1 MLISEYI
8 SAGGL
13 LFNDNYEIFNT
24 DTLTAR
30 IKYTFGSRTIR
41 EDVPQSDLPNVGQ
54 MCIDVNK
61 DLLKQLFEYSAQF
74 NPKAVIS
81 RVISRETT
89 DNDTN
94 TRTNEL
100 TDTAKNT
107 GTVTIA
113 GEGTD
118 TPNLTTAT
126 TKSAYNATAAKP
138 AESVTQTGT
147 NQTTTNGTTINDLT
161 TVTTRGGTVA
171 DVAEK
176 HGIETVKET
185 GVGGADEIRAA
196 FEKYIL
202 PYDYL
207 ARLLTNDLCYLIW

>member
-8 SAGGL
+8 SSGGL
-13 LFNDNYEIFNT
+13 LFNDNYGIFDT

-30 IKYTFGSRTIR
+30 VKYTFGSRTIR
-41 EDVPQSDLPNVGQ
+41 EDVPQSDLPIVGQ
-54 MCIDVNK
+54 MCVDVNK
-61 DLLKQLFEYSAQF
+61 DLLKQLFDYSAQF
-74 NPKAVIS
+74 NPNAVIN
-81 RVISRETT
+81 RTISRETT

-94 TRTNEL
+94 TRTNDL
-100 TDTAKNT
+100 TDTTKNT
-107 GTVTIA
+107 GTVTTA

-138 AESVTQTGT
+138 AESVAQTGT
-147 NQTTTNGTTINDLT
+147 NQTTTNGTTTNDLT
-161 TVTTRGGTVA
+161 TATTRGGTIA

-176 HGIETVKET
+176 HGVETVKET

-196 FEKYIL
+196 FEKYIQ